1 MIVSDLRTVEDDTH
15 TRIEATVI
23 WEIAD
28 RPKKKVYIETEN
40 AFAADIATHPHAFL
54 VGCFIPAM
62 HLGEQRLVIEGDI
75 CPVLLEGLRTA
86 MALLSHWSGTSLKPL
101 SIEAG
106 TLAKARHSKNSRR
119 AALFMSGGIDSLA
132 ALKINRERYP
142 ETHPG
147 YIKDCLL
154 VHGFDIGGVVERG
167 MKYHV
172 FERAKQAMAQIAAD
186 TQVAL
191 IPVYT
196 NIRHLCDDRDLWLT
210 RFFGA
215 VLAAVAHAFDHRINL
230 AYIGSSYDLPNLAPC
245 GSHPLLDPEY
255 SSHDL
260 KIRHSDLEVSRI
272 EKIRSIADWE
282 VGLNN
287 MRACLANVKDRL
299 NCGKCEKCVRTMLG
313 LEAVGVLKK
322 MTSFEE
328 EHVTPDLL
336 DAFSITIR
344 HREHFYQELLE
355 PLQLCGRLDLVAKI
369 EEKLDRSHLK

>member
-1 MIVSDLRTVEDDTH
+1 MIVSNLRTVQDGKH
-15 TRIEATVI
+15 TRTEATVT

-28 RPKKKVYIETEN
+28 QPEKVVYIETET
-40 AFAADIATHPHAFL
+40 AFADDIVSHPHAFL
-54 VGCFIPAM
+54 VGSFIPAM

-75 CPVLLEGLRTA
+75 CPVLLEGLQTA
-86 MALLSHWSGTSLKPL
+86 MAILSDWSGGGLTPL

-106 TLAKARHSKNSRR
+106 TLATARHQGRSRR

-132 ALKINRERYP
+132 ALKLNRDRYP
-142 ETHPG
+142 KTHPG

-154 VHGFDIGGVVERG
+154 VHGFDIGGVIERG

-172 FERAKQAMAQIAAD
+172 FERAKQAMARIAAD

-196 NIRHLCDDRDLWLT
+196 NIRHLCDERDLWLT

-215 VLAAVAHAFDHRINL
+215 VLAAVAHAFDCRINL

-260 KIRHSDLEVSRI
+260 KIRHRDLEMPRI
-272 EKIRSIADWE
+272 DKIRSVADWD

-287 MRACLANVKDRL
+287 MRVCLANVKDRL

-313 LEAVGVLKK
+313 LEAVGALKR

-328 EHVTPDLL
+328 NHVSPDLL

-344 HREHFYQELLE
+344 HREHFYEELIE
-355 PLQLCGRLDLVAKI
+355 PLRMCGRLDLVAKI
-369 EEKLDRSHLK
+369 EEKLATP

>member
-1 MIVSDLRTVEDDTH
+1 MIVSDLRTVENDKH
-15 TRIEATVI
+15 TRMEATVT

-28 RPKKKVYIETEN
+28 QSKKKVYIETEN
-40 AFAADIATHPHAFL
+40 AFAADLASHPHAFL

-62 HLGEQRLVIEGDI
+62 HLGEKRLVIEGDI
-75 CPVLLEGLRTA
+75 CPVLFEGLQTA
-86 MALLSHWSGTSLKPL
+86 MAILSHWSGGSLQPL

-106 TLAKARHSKNSRR
+106 TLAAVRYPERSRR

-132 ALKINRERYP
+132 ALKLNRERYP

-172 FERAKQAMAQIAAD
+172 FERAKQAMAKIAAD
-186 TQVAL
+186 TGVTL

-215 VLAAVAHAFDHRINL
+215 VLAAVAHSFDARTHL

-255 SSHDL
+255 SSYDL
-260 KIRHSDLEVSRI
+260 MIRHRDLEVSRI
-272 EKIRSIADWE
+272 DKIRAIADWE
-282 VGLNN
+282 IGLNN
-287 MRACLANVKDRL
+287 LRVCLANVKDRL

-313 LEAVGVLKK
+313 LEAVGVLEKI
-322 MTSFEE
+322 TSFEE
-328 EHVTPDLL
+328 KAVTPELL

-344 HREHFYQELLE
+344 HREHFYEELLE
-355 PLQLCGRLDLVAKI
+355 PLKTCGRPDLVAKI
-369 EEKLDRSHLK
+369 EEKLATP

>member
-1 MIVSDLRTVEDDTH
+1 MIVSDLKTVEENKH

-28 RPKKKVYIETEN
+28 QPSKKVYIETEN
-40 AFAADIATHPHAFL
+40 AFAADIANHPHAFL

-75 CPVLLEGLRTA
+75 CPVLMEGLQTA
-86 MALLSHWSGTSLKPL
+86 MAILSHWSNAGLKPL

-106 TLAKARHSKNSRR
+106 TLAEARHSGRSRR

-132 ALKINRERYP
+132 ALKLNRERYP

-186 TQVAL
+186 TRVAL

-215 VLAAVAHAFDHRINL
+215 VLAAVAHAFDARVSL

-260 KIRHSDLEVSRI
+260 KIRHRDLEVSRI
-272 EKIRSIADWE
+272 DKIRSIADWE
-282 VGLNN
+282 IGLNN
-287 MRACLANVKDRL
+287 MRVCLANVEDRL
-299 NCGKCEKCVRTMLG
+299 NCGRCEKCVRTMLG
-313 LEAVGVLKK
+313 LEAVGVLEK
-322 MTSFEE
+322 MKAFEE
-328 EHVTPDLL
+328 QQVAPELL
-336 DAFSITIR
+336 DSFSITIR
-344 HREHFYQELLE
+344 HRAHFYRELLA
-355 PLQLCGRLDLVAKI
+355 PLGQRGRHDLVEAI
-369 EEKLDRSHLK
+369 ESKLL

>member
-1 MIVSDLRTVEDDTH
+1 MIISNLRKVEDGKL
-15 TRIEATVI
+15 TRTEATVR
-23 WEIAD
+23 WEVAD
-28 RPKKKVYIETEN
+28 QPEKVVYIETET
-40 AFAADIATHPHAFL
+40 AFAADITSHPHAFL

-62 HLGEQRLVIEGDI
+62 HLGEKRLVIDGDI
-75 CPVLLEGLRTA
+75 CPTLFEGLQTA
-86 MALLSHWSGTSLKPL
+86 MAILAGWPGGRLKPL
-101 SIEAG
+101 AIEAG
-106 TLAKARHSKNSRR
+106 KLAAARHLWEQRR
-119 AALFMSGGIDSLA
+119 AALFLSGGIDSLSA
-132 ALKINRERYP
+132 IRLNRERYP
-142 ETHPG
+142 ATHPG

-172 FERAKQAMAQIAAD
+172 FERAKQAMAKIAAD
-186 TQVAL
+186 VQVDL

-196 NIRHLCDDRDLWLT
+196 NIRHLCDNRDLWLT

-215 VLAAVAHAFDHRINL
+215 VLAAVAHAFDRRISL

-260 KIRHSDLEVSRI
+260 KIRHRDLELPRI
-272 EKIRSIADWE
+272 DKIRSIADWD

-287 MRACLANVKDRL
+287 MRVCLANVKDRL

-313 LEAVGVLKK
+313 LEAVGVLPK
-322 MTSFEE
+322 MTSFVEDQ
-328 EHVTPDLL
+328 VSPDLL

-344 HREHFYQELLE
+344 HREHFYEELIE
-355 PLQLCGRLDLVAKI
+355 PLKVCGRLDLVAKI
-369 EEKLDRSHLK
+369 EEKLAMP

>member
-1 MIVSDLRTVEDDTH
+1 MIVSNLRKVEDGKHVRT
-15 TRIEATVI
+15 EATVT
-23 WEIAD
+23 WEVAD
-28 RPKKKVYIETEN
+28 QPEKVVYIETET
-40 AFAADIATHPHAFL
+40 AFADDIVSHPHAFL

-62 HLGEQRLVIEGDI
+62 HLGEKRLVIEGDI
-75 CPVLLEGLRTA
+75 CPVLSEGLLTA
-86 MALLSHWSGTSLKPL
+86 MAILSDWSGGSLKPL

-106 TLAKARHSKNSRR
+106 TLATARHSKRSSR

-132 ALKINRERYP
+132 ALKLNRDRYP

-154 VHGFDIGGVVERG
+154 VHGFDIGGVIARG

-172 FERAKQAMAQIAAD
+172 FDRAKQAMAQIAAD

-215 VLAAVAHAFDHRINL
+215 VLAAVAHAFDRRISL

-260 KIRHSDLEVSRI
+260 KIRHRDLEVPRI
-272 EKIRSIADWE
+272 DKIRSIADWDI
-282 VGLNN
+282 GLNN
-287 MRACLANVKDRL
+287 MRVCLANVKDRL

-313 LEAVGVLKK
+313 LEAAGVLSK
-322 MTSFEE
+322 MTSFDGDP
-328 EHVTPDLL
+328 VTPDLL

-344 HREHFYQELLE
+344 HREHFYEELIE
-355 PLQLCGRLDLVAKI
+355 PLQMCGRLDLVAKI
-369 EEKLDRSHLK
+369 EGKLAMP

>member
-1 MIVSDLRTVEDDTH
+1 MIVSDLRTVEDDKH
-15 TRIEATVI
+15 TRIEATVT

-28 RPKKKVYIETEN
+28 QPEKTVYIETEN
-40 AFAADIATHPHAFL
+40 AFAAELANHAHAFL

-75 CPVLLEGLRTA
+75 CPVLFEGLQTA
-86 MALLSHWSGTSLKPL
+86 MAILSHWSGGRLKPL
-101 SIEAG
+101 SIEAV
-106 TLAKARHSKNSRR
+106 TLASARHPKRSPR

-132 ALKINRERYP
+132 ALKLNRERYP
-142 ETHPG
+142 ATHPG

-215 VLAAVAHAFDHRINL
+215 VLAAVAHAFDRRINL

-260 KIRHSDLEVSRI
+260 KIRHRDLEVSRFD
-272 EKIRSIADWE
+272 KIRSIADWDI
-282 VGLNN
+282 GLNN
-287 MRACLANVKDRL
+287 MRVCLANVKDRL

-313 LEAVGVLKK
+313 LEAVGVLEK

-328 EHVTPDLL
+328 DQVTPDLL

-344 HREHFYQELLE
+344 HREHFYEELIA
-355 PLQLCGRLDLVAKI
+355 PLQMCGRLDLVAKLK
-369 EEKLDRSHLK
+369 EKLATP

>member
-1 MIVSDLRTVEDDTH
+1 MIVSNLRTVEDGKH
-15 TRIEATVI
+15 TRTEATVT
-23 WEIAD
+23 WEVAD
-28 RPKKKVYIETEN
+28 QSEKLIYIETEN
-40 AFAADIATHPHAFL
+40 AFADDIASHPHAFL

-75 CPVLLEGLRTA
+75 CPVLLEGLLTA
-86 MALLSHWSGTSLKPL
+86 MAILSDWSGGRLKPL

-106 TLAKARHSKNSRR
+106 TLATARHPQRSPR

-132 ALKINRERYP
+132 ALKLNRDRYP

-172 FERAKQAMAQIAAD
+172 FERAKQAMVQIAAE

-196 NIRHLCDDRDLWLT
+196 NIRHLCDERDLWLT

-215 VLAAVAHAFDHRINL
+215 VLAAVAHAFDRRISL

-260 KIRHSDLEVSRI
+260 KIRHRDLEVPRI
-272 EKIRSIADWE
+272 DKIRSIADWDI
-282 VGLNN
+282 GLNN
-287 MRACLANVKDRL
+287 MRVCLANVKERL

-313 LEAVGVLKK
+313 LEAVGVLSK

-328 EHVTPDLL
+328 DQVTPEML

-344 HREHFYQELLE
+344 HREHFYEELLE
-355 PLQLCGRLDLVAKI
+355 PLQMCGRRDLVAKI
-369 EEKLDRSHLK
+369 EEKLATP